1 MQANYSNEE
10 IYQAITCLRQAG
22 LSNQEILKE
31 AENLFDFSQQLYVLN
46 LLQESDFGSKI
57 IRPIITYDHNYLF
70 EMIYQAVISGTNEN
84 EIIEICQS
92 ELSLEDL
99 AFSKL
104 ALEYILINRYISKY
118 ERDAFILDLY
128 KLYQEVKSY
137 NELIKVANLTK
148 NLYLKQLVYKTVEL
162 VAKKTGEVTSL
173 SLQDVT
179 KNSLIASDNYNEDV
193 SIIKT
198 DFENK
203 VGDILVETL
212 NDFGITCSY
221 VNTKTG
227 PTFKRV
233 KIKLGK
239 GVSFKKVQGLGNDLV
254 QQLGEELGLENPPMI
269 SVVPGAVVFDIPR
282 LDRQVACFSDYVDL
296 TSEIDISRIVIPGG
310 VDVDGK
316 YIEISLCDSNVY
328 HTLGGG
334 MTGGGKSQHEK
345 AMVLYLALRYP
356 PSLVKLALSD
366 VKLVSL
372 TCFNGLP
379 HLLAP
384 VAEDAVSTLQIFN
397 YLVAEQELRYQ
408 EFKRVGVENINEYN
422 QMFSNCPI
430 PRIVSVTDE
439 CFDLLSDTTYKD
451 PMEMALMKLLAKA
464 GAAGIN
470 IFLFTQRPDKD
481 VIKPLI
487 RSNCSGK
494 IAFMV
499 SRPEDSGIILGN
511 PDDDRAAS
519 LLGGGDMLYKSP
531 KGVMR
536 LQGLYLGAKADFQAL
551 LDTCMTA
558 HTDTPCWNSG
568 LDFSSFNTL
577 NSSNSGASNEQ
588 LRNRLN
594 KAITKSL
601 VNQEAQDS
609 FSSFSLDDLS
619 KSQIISL
626 LSRGYELHQ
635 IIQEVFKLSRAD
647 GRQYK
652 RVRDVVYGFIASLES
667 EFDEDIEL

>member
-1 MQANYSNEE
+1 M
-10 IYQAITCLRQAG
+10 
-22 LSNQEILKE
+22 
-31 AENLFDFSQQLYVLN
+31 
-46 LLQESDFGSKI
+46 
-57 IRPIITYDHNYLF
+57 
-70 EMIYQAVISGTNEN
+70 
-84 EIIEICQS
+84 
-92 ELSLEDL
+92 
-99 AFSKL
+99 
-104 ALEYILINRYISKY
+104 
-118 ERDAFILDLY
+118 
-128 KLYQEVKSY
+128 
-137 NELIKVANLTK
+137 
-148 NLYLKQLVYKTVEL
+148 
-162 VAKKTGEVTSL
+162 
-173 SLQDVT
+173 
-179 KNSLIASDNYNEDV
+179 
-193 SIIKT
+193 
-198 DFENK
+198 
-203 VGDILVETL
+203 
-212 NDFGITCSY
+212 
-221 VNTKTG
+221 
-227 PTFKRV
+227 
-233 KIKLGK
+233 
-239 GVSFKKVQGLGNDLV
+239 
-254 QQLGEELGLENPPMI
+254 
-269 SVVPGAVVFDIPR
+269 
-282 LDRQVACFSDYVDL
+282 
-296 TSEIDISRIVIPGG
+296 
-310 VDVDGK
+310 
-316 YIEISLCDSNVY
+316 
-328 HTLGGG
+328 
-334 MTGGGKSQHEK
+334 
-345 AMVLYLALRYP
+345 
-356 PSLVKLALSD
+356 
-366 VKLVSL
+366 
-372 TCFNGLP
+372 
-379 HLLAP
+379 AP
-384 VAEDAVSTLQIFN
+384 VAEDAFFTLQIFN

-422 QMFSNCPI
+422 QIFSSCPI

-451 PMEMALMKLLAKA
+451 PMETALMKLLAKA

-551 LDTCMTA
+551 LDTCMTT

-568 LDFSSFNTL
+568 LNFSSFNIQ
-577 NSSNSGASNEQ
+577 NNSNSGASNEQ

-601 VNQEAQDS
+601 VNQEARDS

-626 LSRGYELHQ
+626 HSRGYELHQ

-652 RVRDVVYGFIASLES
+652 RVRDIVYGFIASLES
-667 EFDEDIEL
+667 EFDDDIET

>member
-1 MQANYSNEE
+1 MQVNYSNEE
-10 IYQAITCLRQAG
+10 IYQAVTCLKGAG
-22 LSNQEILKE
+22 LSNQEILAE
-31 AENLFDFSQQLYVLN
+31 ALGLFDFSQQLYVLN
-46 LLQESDFGSKI
+46 LLQESEFGSKI
-57 IRPIITYDHNYLF
+57 IRPVKSYDHNYLF
-70 EMIYQAVISGTNEN
+70 EILYQAVISGTPLHQ
-84 EIIEICQS
+84 IIEVCES
-92 ELSLEDL
+92 ELSIEDL

-104 ALEYILINRYISKY
+104 SLEYILTNRYISKY
-118 ERDAFILDLY
+118 ERNAFILDLY

-137 NELIKVANLTK
+137 KEVIQVAELTK
-148 NLYLKQLVYKTVEL
+148 NIYLKQLAYKTVEL
-162 VAKKTGEVTSL
+162 VATRTGETL
-173 SLQDVT
+173 SLAQKNINT
-179 KNSLIASDNYNEDV
+179 NSLITGNENKD
-193 SIIKT
+193 IAFIQEN
-198 DFENK
+198 FENK
-203 VGDILVETL
+203 VGDVLVGAL
-212 NDFGITCSY
+212 NDFGITCNY
-221 VNTKTG
+221 IDTKTG

-282 LDRQVACFSDYVDL
+282 LDRQVASFADYVDL

-310 VDVDGK
+310 VDVNGK

-328 HTLGGG
+328 HSLGGG
-334 MTGGGKSQHEK
+334 MTGAGKSQYEK

-379 HLLAP
+379 HLVAP
-384 VAEDAVSTLQIFN
+384 VAEDAASTLQIFN

-422 QMFSNCPI
+422 QLFSNCPI

-568 LDFSSFNTL
+568 LDFSSFGVSIN
-577 NSSNSGASNEQ
+577 SNSGASNGQ
-588 LRNRLN
+588 IRSRLN
-594 KAITKSL
+594 KAITQSL
-601 VNQEAQDS
+601 ISHTEADS
-609 FSSFSLDDLS
+609 LNVYLDDLT

-626 LSRGYELHQ
+626 HSRGYELHQ
-635 IIQEVFKLSRAD
+635 IIQEIFKLSRAD
-647 GRQYK
+647 GRRYK
-652 RVRDVVYGFIASLES
+652 RVRDIVYNFIVSVEA
-667 EFDEDIEL
+667 EDDDDN